1 MEMVVIDIQKLN
13 KALTL
18 ATSSTKN
25 LVKSG
30 LNGDK
35 TKFPEL
41 LAKYK
46 WPGTRDFNLALIII
60 ALYVYCLKSS
70 NKELKKIGMK
80 ARMTNKNSPFEA
92 LEGGDG
98 VTVAKNLTKH
108 FGDKKI
114 QKLIL
119 NLKDVKPDPNDKF
132 NISENINFY
141 NDNTCEKVFDNGL
154 FERAKKIKPWKINE
168 NEVVRCIHL
177 LTDPVQK
184 QHTDNLKEEKKKL
197 AEEKKELAA
206 QATKEVNLMAKKA
219 NKEIKKS
226 NKKSEKIAKLKGKL
240 KTSKENSNK
249 LKKEL
254 NTSKSTIEKQKN
266 ELENL
271 EKARNDSENKI
282 KEHEN
287 VIFELK
293 EKLKSKNNELKNI
306 NELRNSDVAELNS
319 RLQQAMKAFED
330 LASKEVKANA
340 TASRANQVFKNVLND
355 INNLPAAKSKSFGTV
370 IKKIKEKSERILKN
384 AELSSSLEKIRNS
397 YDLSEMGSATLKK
410 IINLYTD
417 YTSIPTPQEDPK
429 TNIEKYLEELKTFAG
444 NIKNY
449 AKNNETNPEN
459 LKSFKESTDK
469 IANAISNIKFYI
481 TAEKSAKFGNYN
493 YRDILCLEKDKEIL
507 KDAPQ
512 NTVEHTSNPIF
523 KPYYYKTNNK
533 DDALDYLKKHGG
545 VLID

>member
-13 KALTL
+13 KALAL

-70 NKELKKIGMK
+70 NKELQKIGMK
-80 ARMTNKNSPFEA
+80 ARMTSKNSPFEA
-92 LEGGDG
+92 LERGDG

-119 NLKDVKPDPNDKF
+119 NLKDVEPDPNDKF

-184 QHTDNLKEEKKKL
+184 QHTDNLKEEKK
-197 AEEKKELAA
+197 ELAA

-219 NKEIKKS
+219 NREIKES

-293 EKLKSKNNELKNI
+293 EKLKSKDDEMHSNISKLENTINELKSLYAAKETDIAGLKSRLN
-306 NELRNSDVAELNS
+306 NATREFKKLNS
-319 RLQQAMKAFED
+319 TK
-330 LASKEVKANA
+330 
-340 TASRANQVFKNVLND
+340 FKNNID
-355 INNLPAAKSKSFGTV
+355 KNRT
-370 IKKIKEKSERILKN
+370 EKLKQIYE
-384 AELSSSLEKIRNS
+384 ELQIISTIEYLEKIWSS
-397 YDLSEMGSATLKK
+397 YDLREINLTTLQK
-410 IINLYTD
+410 IIDLYTNKD
-417 YTSIPTPQEDPK
+417 NCMSILYGKALPIPK
-429 TNIEKYLEELKTFAG
+429 EAPEKNIEKYLDELKTFA
-444 NIKNY
+444 NSITNYIKDY
-449 AKNNETNPEN
+449 KPILAYQKNFEEINE
-459 LKSFKESTDK
+459 K
-469 IANAISNIKFYI
+469 ISDAISNIKFYI

-523 KPYYYKTNNK
+523 KPYYCKTNNK
-533 DDALDYLKKHGG
+533 EATIKYLKKHGG

>member
-13 KALTL
+13 KALAL

-70 NKELKKIGMK
+70 NKELQKIGMK
-80 ARMTNKNSPFEA
+80 ARMTSKNSPFEA

-197 AEEKKELAA
+197 AEGKKEL
-206 QATKEVNLMAKKA
+206 

-226 NKKSEKIAKLKGKL
+226 NKKSKKIA
-240 KTSKENSNK
+240 K

-293 EKLKSKNNELKNI
+293 EKLKSKDDEMHSNISKLENTINELKSLYAAKETDIAGLKSRLN
-306 NELRNSDVAELNS
+306 NATREFKKLNS
-319 RLQQAMKAFED
+319 TK
-330 LASKEVKANA
+330 
-340 TASRANQVFKNVLND
+340 FKNNID
-355 INNLPAAKSKSFGTV
+355 KNRA
-370 IKKIKEKSERILKN
+370 EKLKQIYE
-384 AELSSSLEKIRNS
+384 ELQIISTIEHLEKIWSS
-397 YDLSEMGSATLKK
+397 YDLREINLTTLQK
-410 IINLYTD
+410 IIDLYTNKD
-417 YTSIPTPQEDPK
+417 NCMSILYGKALPIPKETPEK
-429 TNIEKYLEELKTFAG
+429 NIEKYLKELKTFA
-444 NIKNY
+444 NSITNYIKDY
-449 AKNNETNPEN
+449 KPILAYQKNFEEINE
-459 LKSFKESTDK
+459 K
-469 IANAISNIKFYI
+469 ISDAISNIKFYI

-493 YRDILCLEKDKEIL
+493 YRDILCAEEDMQFL
-507 KDAPQ
+507 KNAPK
-512 NTVEHTSNPIF
+512 NTIESSPFYSH
-523 KPYYYKTNNK
+523 YYCKTNNK